1 MSLIRIHD
9 SRALFAASSVGD
21 DKAIVGFFDPS
32 SEVSQQAQPEFERF
46 CAEHEDLGTYLVDL
60 QTNRD
65 LAGAFGVD
73 VVPSVLELDGTS
85 VLRKIVGPQTSAS
98 YAQAI
103 AGGASSQTAET
114 ATRPTHR
121 VQVYTT
127 SSCPWCVKVKAYLNQ
142 HGVAFEELNVSTDP
156 RAAQRMVARSGQ
168 QGVPQLDIDGHVVV
182 GFDKRRIDS
191 LLHLHGAA
199 PTP

>member
-9 SRALFAASSVGD
+9 SRALFAALSTGD
-21 DKAIVGFFDPS
+21 DKAVVGFFDPP
-32 SEVSQQAQPEFERF
+32 SEASQQTQPEFERF

-85 VLRKIVGPQTSAS
+85 VLRKIVGPQTSAF
-98 YAQAI
+98 YAQTL
-103 AGGASSQTAET
+103 AGGAG
-114 ATRPTHR
+114 RPTVAQPSHR

-127 SSCPWCVKVKAYLNQ
+127 SSCPWCVKVKAYLKQ
-142 HGVAFEELNVSTDP
+142 HGVAFEEINVSTDP